1 MAKDPAN
8 RFQNAKA
15 LSNALRQV
23 AAMQNEPTKRE
34 DVAYTPVTVPGVA
47 QPAAQGVAAVAA
59 APLVQPSSGH
69 RGVWMTVGALAVLVV
84 VACAAI
90 GLPRLLHTS
99 AKTESDGDR
108 AAQTSQPAPSTP
120 TPEPASTVPPALPDA
135 SNPAPPP
142 PTLDAPSTVGSPT
155 ASTPQTPVPPST
167 EKSPRP
173 RVEVNG
179 KAPRPDYHPASQA
192 GIAAQADTPKPS
204 ANTGPSAEEVQQVH
218 EQMTGLDARASAVS
232 ASVEGL
238 KRQQE
243 ADGLGLRRDMAAAY
257 ARMNSYLHSAND
269 ELNSGNITAARSH
282 MDKADKEIS
291 SLESFLGK

>member
-8 RFQNAKA
+8 RFQNAQA

-23 AAMQNEPTKRE
+23 AAMQNDPTKRE
-34 DVAYTPVTVPGVA
+34 EAAYTPVPIPAAA
-47 QPAAQGVAAVAA
+47 QPAPQQVAPMAPAAVLA
-59 APLVQPSSGH
+59 QPSSGH

-108 AAQTSQPAPSTP
+108 VAQTSQAAPSTA
-120 TPEPASTVPPALPDA
+120 TPEPAKPLPAAVPDA
-135 SNPAPPP
+135 TTPAVE
-142 PTLDAPSTVGSPT
+142 APSPANSAAGN
-155 ASTPQTPVPPST
+155 TPLTPVPPST

-173 RVEVNG
+173 KAEVNG
-179 KAPRPDYHPASQA
+179 KLLRPDYHPAA
-192 GIAAQADTPKPS
+192 EPDVAAQADTTKPPV
-204 ANTGPSAEEVQQVH
+204 NTGPSAEEVAQIH

-257 ARMNSYLHSAND
+257 ARMNSYLRSAND

-291 SLESFLGK
+291 TLESFLGK